1 MVLLLLEEVLEL
13 QQLLLEL
20 LLVEHGWGAP
30 SGASLTQNAA
40 GRGRGKGRQ
49 RRGSA
54 QQPWSRGAAA
64 AAHSFTE
71 PIPPFLLLLLPPGV
85 IASGSPR
92 RFPNPTS

>member
-1 MVLLLLEEVLEL
+1 MLLLLEEVLEL

-30 SGASLTQNAA
+30 NGASLTRKAA
-40 GRGRGKGRQ
+40 VRGRR

-54 QQPWSRGAAA
+54 QRPWSGGAA
-64 AAHSFTE
+64 AAHSFTA

-92 RFPNPTS
+92 RRFPNPTS

>member
-71 PIPPFLLLLLPPGV
+71 PIPPFLLLLFPPPR
-85 IASGSPR
+85 SGDGAQAAGPGR
-92 RFPNPTS
+92 G